1 MNITHLSMSISEGE
15 INYHQSEAF
24 NHEKENNGE
33 AAVRGEVDMLL
44 K

>member
-1 MNITHLSMSISEGE
+1 MNNIHLFMSISEGE

-24 NHEKENNGE
+24 NHEKEKKGE
-33 AAVRGEVDMLL
+33 AAGRGVVDTLL